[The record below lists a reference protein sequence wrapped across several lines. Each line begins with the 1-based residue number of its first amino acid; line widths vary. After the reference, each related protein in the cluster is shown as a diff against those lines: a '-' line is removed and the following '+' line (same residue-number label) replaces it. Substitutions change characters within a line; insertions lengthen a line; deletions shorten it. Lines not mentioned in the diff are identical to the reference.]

1 MGKCIYCGEKA
12 GFLKKKHKE
21 CELKFQKGKSDY
33 VEVIKSAILDER
45 NFNELEEKLKRIR
58 QQSYLSENLHNDL
71 TTRAF
76 DLAVEY
82 FLEDGI
88 LSTDEEEKVEKFKAQ
103 FQLSQNILD
112 KNGSYMK
119 VGMSSILRELTEGK
133 IPEQRIK
140 FDGQLPFLFQ
150 KSESLIWVFA
160 NVEFYEQ
167 RTRTEYRGGS
177 QGVSVRVAKG
187 VYYRTS
193 SFKGRPVQISE
204 MKYIGTGLLALT
216 TKHIYFGSP
225 EKKIKIPINK
235 LVSIEPYEDGIGL
248 QKDGVTAK
256 PQIFKNID
264 GWFAHN
270 VISNLSQM

>member
-1 MGKCIYCGEKA
+1 
-12 GFLKKKHKE
+12 
-21 CELKFQKGKSDY
+21 
-33 VEVIKSAILDER
+33 
-45 NFNELEEKLKRIR
+45 
-58 QQSYLSENLHNDL
+58 
-71 TTRAF
+71 
-76 DLAVEY
+76 
-82 FLEDGI
+82 
-88 LSTDEEEKVEKFKAQ
+88 
-103 FQLSQNILD
+103 
-112 KNGSYMK
+112 
-119 VGMSSILRELTEGK
+119 MSSILRDLTEGK

-140 FDGQLPFLFQ
+140 IDGQLPFLFQ
-150 KSESLIWVFA
+150 KSESLIWVFT

-204 MKYIGTGLLALT
+204 MKYIGTGILALT

-270 VISNLSQM
+270 AISNLSQM